1 MKKIVFAYI
10 VFLLLSSEA
19 ISFIAYY
26 IYQGKAFSYSELNNY
41 RTSIASQTQSNFAT
55 QPIVAHPYLGNVHNP
70 DSTARMGEI
79 GVNEYGFMDDKNSIQ
94 KRQKINT

>member
-55 QPIVAHPYLGNVHNP
+55 QPELLIPIWVMF
-70 DSTARMGEI
+70 T
-79 GVNEYGFMDDKNSIQ
+79 IQ
-94 KRQKINT
+94 TLLREWVRLE